1 MFIYFLFRRII
12 CAIFL
17 CNKKCSAP
25 CSFRRKGP
33 SHQFNNTFAVYREFA
48 LRERKDGVLALSTIS
63 TLSLLFR
70 FFAANF
76 HLFFPSMPFQNAH
89 YSRMRAFRQGNLP
102 LYFVANYVL
111 LCAVQD
117 AQCNTEESP
126 LKKNKNKKQKQK
138 KQRLQLRCKCS
149 NT

>member
-1 MFIYFLFRRII
+1 
-12 CAIFL
+12 
-17 CNKKCSAP
+17 
-25 CSFRRKGP
+25 
-33 SHQFNNTFAVYREFA
+33 
-48 LRERKDGVLALSTIS
+48 
-63 TLSLLFR
+63 
-70 FFAANF
+70 
-76 HLFFPSMPFQNAH
+76 MPFQNAH

-138 KQRLQLRCKCS
+138 NRDYSYAVNAQIPNKNYFNLNSRNLKESCGIASKAMNS
-149 NT
+149 

>member
-1 MFIYFLFRRII
+1 MQYFYVIKNIGHHARLRG
-12 CAIFL
+12 
-17 CNKKCSAP
+17 
-25 CSFRRKGP
+25 KGHRT
-33 SHQFNNTFAVYREFA
+33 S
-48 LRERKDGVLALSTIS
+48 STIRLPVTGNS
-63 TLSLLFR
+63 HFEKERTVFWHFQRFLHFR
-70 FFAANF
+70 FFSFFATNF
-76 HLFFPSMPFQNAH
+76 HLIFPSMPFQNAH

-126 LKKNKNKKQKQK
+126 LKKKTKTK
-138 KQRLQLRCKCS
+138 KQRLQLRGKCS